1 MDSLF
6 QEMWGMASPLLW
18 AIAIASIL
26 LAGILRAFTGFGF
39 ALIAVPVLGLI
50 FAPQMAVPI
59 VVGLEIVS
67 GFALLPKA
75 RAETDWRLFRIL
87 SLAALPTLP
96 IGIWLLSQLDEGQ
109 MRLLLSG
116 ILLLSVAL
124 FGIGARMKQTGRAP
138 AIVPTAATGLASGLM
153 AGVSGIPG
161 PPIVAYLMGTGLPPE
176 RQRATLIAY
185 FVIVDVAAFLGFWIT
200 GAVSLTTAMAVAL
213 MVPAML
219 VGNKLGSMAFVR
231 FGTAAWQPVAGGL
244 LLVIA
249 GGLVV
254 RALL

>member
-1 MDSLF
+1 MEALF
-6 QEMWGMASPLLW
+6 QDLW
-18 AIAIASIL
+18 STATPQLWIIAAISIL

-50 FAPQMAVPI
+50 FAPQIAVPI

-75 RAETDWRLFRIL
+75 RIDTDWGLFRIL

-96 IGIWLLSQLDEGQ
+96 IGIWLLQILDDDT

-124 FGIGARMKQTGRAP
+124 FGIGAKAKGSGQPPGPT
-138 AIVPTAATGLASGLM
+138 PTAATGLASGLM

-185 FVIVDVAAFLGFWIT
+185 FIVVDAGAFLGFALT
-200 GAVSLTTAMAVAL
+200 GNVTATTALAVAL

-219 VGNKLGSMAFVR
+219 IGNKLGALAFR
-231 FGTAAWQPVAGGL
+231 HFGTAAWQPVAGGL
-244 LLVIA
+244 LFIIA
-249 GGLVV
+249 AGLVA
-254 RALL
+254 RALF

>member
-18 AIAIASIL
+18 ALALFAIL
-26 LAGILRAFTGFGF
+26 LAGVLRAFTGFGF

-67 GFALLPKA
+67 GLALLPKA
-75 RAETDWRLFRIL
+75 RAEADWRLFRIL
-87 SLAALPTLP
+87 GLGALLTLP
-96 IGIWLLSQLDEGQ
+96 VGIWLLSSLDEAT
-109 MRLLLSG
+109 MRLLLSA

-124 FGIGARMKQTGRAP
+124 FGIGARMKQTGKPPTIA
-138 AIVPTAATGLASGLM
+138 PTAATGMASGLM

-185 FVIVDVAAFLGFWIT
+185 FIIVDLGAFLGFAVS
-200 GAVSLTTAMAVAL
+200 GAVSLTTGLAIAL
-213 MVPAML
+213 MLPTML
-219 VGNKLGSMAFVR
+219 IGNKLGAMAFVR
-231 FGTAAWQPVAGGL
+231 YGTAAWQPVAGGVL
-244 LLVIA
+244 LIIA